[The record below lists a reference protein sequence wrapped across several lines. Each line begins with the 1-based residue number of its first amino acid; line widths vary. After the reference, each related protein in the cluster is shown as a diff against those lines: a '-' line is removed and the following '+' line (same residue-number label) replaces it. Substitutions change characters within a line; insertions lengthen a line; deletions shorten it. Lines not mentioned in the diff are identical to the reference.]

1 MALSPRL
8 EMRQG
13 QSLVMTPQL
22 QQAIKLLQ
30 LSNLELAE
38 FIESE
43 LERNPLL
50 ERAET
55 TEEAP
60 QREESQTLLKEDG
73 PPAEADGGLDV
84 DAEALNPDLSQ
95 SDLADAGGQV
105 DWSKAGSGK
114 SLDELPDFED
124 SLTGDISLQ
133 AHMENQLMRSGVS
146 PVQRLIASALLDDLD
161 EAGYYR
167 GRLEETATRL
177 GCDLPSVSKVLAIL
191 QGFEPVG
198 VMARDV
204 AECLTIQ
211 LKDRDRF
218 DPAMQ
223 KLVENLEILA
233 RGQLDRLMQL
243 CEVDREDLADMIAEI
258 RALTPKPGAS
268 FGGGHAV
275 TVAPDVFV
283 RAAADGAWFVELNS
297 DSLPKVLLNQR
308 YAATV
313 SAKARTETEKSY
325 VSECAANASWLVKS
339 LDQRA
344 KTILKVSREIV
355 RQQDAFFAFGV
366 SHLRPLNLKT
376 VATAIEMHESTVSRV
391 TTNKFMATPRGM
403 FELKYFFTAAIQ
415 ASDGGEAL
423 SAEAVRHR
431 IRTLIDKE
439 SAADVLSDDRI
450 VEILRGDGVDIAR
463 RTVAKYREGLKIPSS
478 VERKRRLS
486 RGL

>member
-1 MALSPRL
+1 
-8 EMRQG
+8 
-13 QSLVMTPQL
+13 
-22 QQAIKLLQ
+22 
-30 LSNLELAE
+30 
-38 FIESE
+38 
-43 LERNPLL
+43 
-50 ERAET
+50 
-55 TEEAP
+55 
-60 QREESQTLLKEDG
+60 
-73 PPAEADGGLDV
+73 
-84 DAEALNPDLSQ
+84 
-95 SDLADAGGQV
+95 
-105 DWSKAGSGK
+105 
-114 SLDELPDFED
+114 
-124 SLTGDISLQ
+124 
-133 AHMENQLMRSGVS
+133 MRSGVS
-146 PVQRLIASALLDDLD
+146 PAQRLIASALLDDLD
-161 EAGYYR
+161 DAGYYR
-167 GRLEETATRL
+167 GRLEDTAARL
-177 GCDLPSVSKVLAIL
+177 GCDLGAVSGVLHIL

-204 AECLTIQ
+204 AECLAIQ

-218 DPAMQ
+218 DPAME
-223 KLVENLEILA
+223 KLIANLELLA
-233 RGQLDRLMQL
+233 RGQMDRLMQL
-243 CEVDREDLADMIAEI
+243 CGVDREDLGAMIAEI
-258 RALTPKPGAS
+258 RALTPKPGAA
-268 FGGGHAV
+268 FGGGLAL

-283 RAAADGAWFVELNS
+283 RPAAEGGWMVELNS
-297 DSLPKVLLNQR
+297 DCLPKVLVNQR

-313 SAKARTETEKSY
+313 GARARTDAEKTY

-355 RQQDAFFAFGV
+355 RQQDAFFAYGV

-431 IRTLIDKE
+431 IKALIDKE
-439 SAADVLSDDRI
+439 SVEDILSDDRI

-478 VERKRRLS
+478 VERKRRLA